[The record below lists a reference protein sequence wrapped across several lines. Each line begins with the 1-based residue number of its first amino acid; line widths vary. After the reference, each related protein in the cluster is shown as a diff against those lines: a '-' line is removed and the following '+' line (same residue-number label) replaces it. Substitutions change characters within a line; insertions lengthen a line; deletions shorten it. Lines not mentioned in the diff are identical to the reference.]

1 MLKNFSRTEKIM
13 IDILILRN
21 DVLVIVENLL
31 GTYTFPDRS
40 TSPAIACLPD
50 PDKGWNYP
58 ENGTKVSGLEVVI
71 KQPYPDVSA
80 NIGGD
85 RTFTNSWEIHLKQWD
100 TQGSL
105 VEVINKLSTELPAQ
119 YLIERVSPMTASD
132 KLLTVEQCKLFIKE
146 WSVSI

>member
-1 MLKNFSRTEKIM
+1 MLLM

-21 DVLVIVENLL
+21 DVLAILANKL
-31 GTYTFPDRS
+31 GDYRFPDG
-40 TSPAIACLPD
+40 TTDKAIACLPD

-85 RTFTNSWEIHLKQWD
+85 RTFTNLWEIHLKQWD
-100 TQGSL
+100 TNQSL
-105 VEVINKLSTELPAQ
+105 VEVINLLGCELPDY
-119 YLIERVSPMTASD
+119 YLMKRVSPMPASE
-132 KLLTVEQCKLFIKE
+132 KLLTVEQCKIFLE
-146 WSVSI
+146 DWAVSVGDIRN

>member
-1 MLKNFSRTEKIM
+1 M
-13 IDILILRN
+13 IDILILRA
-21 DVLVIVENLL
+21 DVLAILVDLL
-31 GTYTFPDRS
+31 GTYTFPDRT

-85 RTFTNSWEIHLKQWD
+85 RTFTNLWEIHLKQWD
-100 TQGSL
+100 TNQSL
-105 VEVINKLSTELPAQ
+105 VDVIGLLSGELLAD
-119 YLIERVSPMTASD
+119 YLIERVSPIPASD

>member
-1 MLKNFSRTEKIM
+1 M

-21 DVLVIVENLL
+21 DVLAIVENLL
-31 GTYTFPDRS
+31 GNYTLSDGSS
-40 TSPAIACLPD
+40 TQAIACLPD

-58 ENGTKVSGLEVVI
+58 ENGTKVSGLEVII
-71 KQPYPDVSA
+71 KQPYPDVEA

-85 RTFTNSWEIHLKQWD
+85 RTFTNLWEIHLKQWD
-100 TQGSL
+100 TNQSL
-105 VEVINKLSTELPAQ
+105 VDVIGLLSGELPAD
-119 YLIERVSPMTASD
+119 YLIERVSPMPASD

>member
-1 MLKNFSRTEKIM
+1 M
-13 IDILILRN
+13 IKALILRN
-21 DVLVIVENLL
+21 DILAIISNQI
-31 GTYTFPDRS
+31 GTYTFTDR
-40 TSPAIACLPD
+40 TTAQAIACLPD

-85 RTFTNSWEIHLKQWD
+85 RTFTNLWEIHLKQWD
-100 TQGSL
+100 TNQSL
-105 VEVINKLSTELPAQ
+105 VDVIGLLSGELLAD
-119 YLIERVSPMTASD
+119 YLIERVSPIPASD